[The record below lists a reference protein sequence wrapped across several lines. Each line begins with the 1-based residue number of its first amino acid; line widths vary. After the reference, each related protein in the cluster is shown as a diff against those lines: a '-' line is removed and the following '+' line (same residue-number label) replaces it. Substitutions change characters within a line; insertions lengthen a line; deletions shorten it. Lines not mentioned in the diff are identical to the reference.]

1 MDDVLMRAQT
11 ATRHAGTVACPGKC
25 QRREGGQSLVEFA
38 LISIPALLLILGIAQ
53 FGFLFTTQLGLT
65 NTARDIARYAATIPT
80 ANASDATANGA
91 SAYNDMVS
99 SRLAANVP
107 LYSAA
112 NLATGTGV
120 SYCSYTDQNGVTA
133 ARVTVA
139 IQYRH
144 PLFYPLIAAFLDG
157 LDGSTDGAL
166 RVGTSESMRVE
177 NDSTVT
183 VTGIATC

>member
-1 MDDVLMRAQT
+1 MRAAETT
-11 ATRHAGTVACPGKC
+11 ARPVADATM
-25 QRREGGQSLVEFA
+25 RSRDDRENGQSLVEFA

-53 FGFLFTTQLGLT
+53 FGFLLTTQLGLT

-80 ANASDATANGA
+80 ATSADATANGT
-91 SAYNDMVS
+91 SAYNDMVN

-107 LYSAA
+107 LYSAG
-112 NLATGTGV
+112 NLATGTSV

-144 PLFYPLIAAFLDG
+144 PLFYPLLAAFLDG

-183 VTGIATC
+183 VTGIAAC